1 MTNFVFS
8 AEVNQPIDAAIETL
22 KETLMKQHLGIVSDV
37 NVQGVVKMKLDEEM
51 APYHILGACNPRMAK
66 DMIEDIPEAG
76 ALLPCTI
83 IAREVDGK
91 TIFDFMDPVVV
102 LGIAQNAV
110 MDRVAAEA
118 KVKLEAV
125 AAELNS

>member
-22 KETLMKQHLGIVSDV
+22 KATLMKQHLGIVSDV
-37 NVQGVVKMKLDEEM
+37 NVQGVVKTKLDEEM

-110 MDRVAAEA
+110 MDRVAEEA

-125 AAELNS
+125 AAELNA